1 MEARAELREPRI
13 SKGLVAVVLV
23 GVTLG
28 LGVMAGTMAKN
39 LSAPAP
45 ATKAHAIVQGNGG
58 PAVLT
63 IRGHGTQIVD
73 RISAPASTA
82 AGYDDRKTTTSLAP
96 NSFLGPDAQERNAQ
110 LAPNSFLGPDAQE
123 RNAKLAAPSAAVA
136 THRASLGNR
145 AI

>member
-96 NSFLGPDAQERNAQ
+96 NSFLGPDAQERNA
-110 LAPNSFLGPDAQE
+110 
-123 RNAKLAAPSAAVA
+123 KLAASAAVA